1 MAPKSAFRKY
11 NLHNIMKQGEDE
23 KLLQALQHAQLL
35 GKVLAS
41 IVMLEVETQ
50 ILA

>member
-1 MAPKSAFRKY
+1 MAPKLSFQKN

-23 KLLQALQHAQLL
+23 KLLQSAQLL

-41 IVMLEVETQ
+41 TVMLRINNEVV
-50 ILA
+50 